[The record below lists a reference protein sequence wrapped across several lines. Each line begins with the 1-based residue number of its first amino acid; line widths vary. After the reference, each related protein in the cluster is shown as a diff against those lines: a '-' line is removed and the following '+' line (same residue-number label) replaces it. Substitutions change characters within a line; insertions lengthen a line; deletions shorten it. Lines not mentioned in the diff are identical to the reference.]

1 MSTLLF
7 HPSSLPV
14 SDKLHAL
21 LNNHFQQQL
30 TQSESIAQSTYLT
43 FNFRDSSYSSEAG
56 GFHPVEIAMTQISSG
71 LWNVEYITD
80 FAYVG
85 NVYPEL
91 ARCLDF
97 DFRDQAFF
105 TEFGGWSPIK
115 GNYSAVEMFELW
127 QDNFLNYIDMEAFD
141 SISITP

>member
-1 MSTLLF
+1 MSTLKL
-7 HPSSLPV
+7 HPASLPI
-14 SDKLHAL
+14 SDKLQAL
-21 LNNHFQQQL
+21 LNNNFQRQL
-30 TQSESIAQSTYLT
+30 ANNESIARTTYLV

-56 GFHPVEIAMTQISSG
+56 GFHPVEIAVAQTCSG
-71 LWNVEYITD
+71 QWSLEYITD

-127 QDNFLNYIDMEAFD
+127 QDNFLNYIDMEAYD
-141 SISITP
+141 SISITS

>member
-1 MSTLLF
+1 MSTLKL
-7 HPSSLPV
+7 HPASLPI
-14 SDKLHAL
+14 SDKLQAL
-21 LNNHFQQQL
+21 LNNNFQRQL
-30 TQSESIAQSTYLT
+30 TNNDSIARTTYLV

-56 GFHPVEIAMTQISSG
+56 GFHPVEIAVAQTCSG
-71 LWNVEYITD
+71 QWNLEYITD

-127 QDNFLNYIDMEAFD
+127 QDNFLNYIDMEAYD
-141 SISITP
+141 SISITS

>member
-1 MSTLLF
+1 MSTLKL
-7 HPSSLPV
+7 HSASLPI
-14 SDKLHAL
+14 SDKLQDL
-21 LNNHFQQQL
+21 LNNNFQRQL
-30 TQSESIAQSTYLT
+30 ANNELIARTTYLV

-105 TEFGGWSPIK
+105 TEFVGWSPIK

-141 SISITP
+141 SISITS

>member
-1 MSTLLF
+1 MSTLKL
-7 HPSSLPV
+7 HPASLPI
-14 SDKLHAL
+14 SDKLQAL
-21 LNNHFQQQL
+21 LNNNFQRQL
-30 TQSESIAQSTYLT
+30 ANNESIARTTYLV

-56 GFHPVEIAMTQISSG
+56 GFHPVEIAVAQTCSG
-71 LWNVEYITD
+71 QWNLEYITD

-91 ARCLDF
+91 ERCIDF

-127 QDNFLNYIDMEAFD
+127 QDNFLNYIDMEAYD
-141 SISITP
+141 SISITS

>member
-1 MSTLLF
+1 MSTLKL
-7 HPSSLPV
+7 HPASLPI
-14 SDKLHAL
+14 SDKLQAL
-21 LNNHFQQQL
+21 LNNNFQRQL
-30 TQSESIAQSTYLT
+30 TNNESIARTTYLV

-56 GFHPVEIAMTQISSG
+56 GFHPVEIAVTQTCG
-71 LWNVEYITD
+71 GQWNLEYITD

-127 QDNFLNYIDMEAFD
+127 QDNFLNYIDMEAYD
-141 SISITP
+141 SISITS

>member
-1 MSTLLF
+1 MSTLKL
-7 HPSSLPV
+7 HPASLPI
-14 SDKLHAL
+14 SDKLQAL
-21 LNNHFQQQL
+21 LNNNFQRQL
-30 TQSESIAQSTYLT
+30 ANNESIARTTYLV
-43 FNFRDSSYSSEAG
+43 FNFRDSSYSSEAR
-56 GFHPVEIAMTQISSG
+56 GFHPVEIAVAQTCSG
-71 LWNVEYITD
+71 RWNLEYITD

-91 ARCLDF
+91 ARCLNF

-127 QDNFLNYIDMEAFD
+127 QGNFLNYIDMEAFD
-141 SISITP
+141 SISITS

>member
-1 MSTLLF
+1 MSTLKL
-7 HPSSLPV
+7 HPASLPI
-14 SDKLHAL
+14 SDKLQAL
-21 LNNHFQQQL
+21 LNNNFQRQL
-30 TQSESIAQSTYLT
+30 ANNESIARTTYLV

-56 GFHPVEIAMTQISSG
+56 GFHPVEIAVAQTCSG
-71 LWNVEYITD
+71 QWNLEYITD

-127 QDNFLNYIDMEAFD
+127 QDNFLNYIDMEAYD
-141 SISITP
+141 SISITS

>member
-1 MSTLLF
+1 MSTLKL
-7 HPSSLPV
+7 HPASLPI
-14 SDKLHAL
+14 SDKLQAL
-21 LNNHFQQQL
+21 LNNNFQRQL
-30 TQSESIAQSTYLT
+30 ANNESIARTTYLV

-56 GFHPVEIAMTQISSG
+56 GFHPVEIAVAQTCSG
-71 LWNVEYITD
+71 QWNLEYITD

-141 SISITP
+141 SISITS

>member
-1 MSTLLF
+1 MSTLKL
-7 HPSSLPV
+7 HPASLPI
-14 SDKLHAL
+14 SDKLQAL
-21 LNNHFQQQL
+21 LNKNFQRQL
-30 TQSESIAQSTYLT
+30 ANNESITRTTYLV
-43 FNFRDSSYSSEAG
+43 FNFRDSSYSYEAG
-56 GFHPVEIAMTQISSG
+56 GFHPVEIAVAQTCSG
-71 LWNVEYITD
+71 QWNLEYITD

-91 ARCLDF
+91 ERCIDF

-115 GNYSAVEMFELW
+115 GNYSAVEVFELW

-141 SISITP
+141 SISITS

>member
-1 MSTLLF
+1 MSTLKL
-7 HPSSLPV
+7 HPASLPI
-14 SDKLHAL
+14 SDKLQAL
-21 LNNHFQQQL
+21 LNNNFQRQL
-30 TQSESIAQSTYLT
+30 ANNDSIARTTYLV

-56 GFHPVEIAMTQISSG
+56 GFHPVEIAVAQTRSG
-71 LWNVEYITD
+71 QWNLEYITD

-127 QDNFLNYIDMEAFD
+127 QDNFLNYIDMEAYD
-141 SISITP
+141 SISITS